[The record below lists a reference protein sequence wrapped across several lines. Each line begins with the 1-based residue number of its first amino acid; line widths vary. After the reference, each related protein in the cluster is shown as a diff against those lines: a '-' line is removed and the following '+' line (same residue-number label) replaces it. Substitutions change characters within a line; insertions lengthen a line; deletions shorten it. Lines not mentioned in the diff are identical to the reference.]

1 MVGKCA
7 EKAQEYQQDRI
18 GGLVHPHEPGF
29 SHSLPKDKKW
39 RDKSPEYPSNHSLVQ
54 EKGICSASLGDIT
67 PPTLA
72 PQRQPWSGGE
82 TAAGNIYPQSLSPG
96 PRSGLTEP
104 RAIKAMADLLA
115 SQEPHVKSIQQPA
128 RSVEWLLTDAGGMNN
143 SPSHHVRLLK
153 IYLTY
158 FCVGKQC
165 GFQTFSK
172 GREGKKRKN
181 GNQVFELSN

>member
-1 MVGKCA
+1 MEGQVPRIPKLPLASPGKRHLFSQLGRHHSSHPGTTA
-7 EKAQEYQQDRI
+7 PA
-18 GGLVHPHEPGF
+18 LV
-29 SHSLPKDKKW
+29 
-39 RDKSPEYPSNHSLVQ
+39 RRRN
-54 EKGICSASLGDIT
+54 CSREHLS
-67 PPTLA
+67 
-72 PQRQPWSGGE
+72 
-82 TAAGNIYPQSLSPG
+82 QSLSPG

-172 GREGKKRKN
+172 GREGKKRTN

>member
-82 TAAGNIYPQSLSPG
+82 IAAGNIYPQSLSPG

-115 SQEPHVKSIQQPA
+115 SQVNRCTGIFLCAGRWVAAFP
-128 RSVEWLLTDAGGMNN
+128 LLVSSDP
-143 SPSHHVRLLK
+143 PSTL
-153 IYLTY
+153 
-158 FCVGKQC
+158 
-165 GFQTFSK
+165 
-172 GREGKKRKN
+172 
-181 GNQVFELSN
+181 